1 MLTNHGMDSGAP
13 FAALLIGQPTLRHRL
28 RLGVLAALDQRI
40 SVRYALTGM
49 TAAETAEYVAHH
61 IKIAGRGDTLFSDDA
76 VTLIHNAS
84 RGYPR
89 AINNLAVNALTSA
102 FARQSSIVDEKAAR
116 IAISETGAD

>member
-1 MLTNHGMDSGAP
+1 MLALMLTTWRQQHLPELVATLATRPGHEAVRTLVADILRYGFGVAYHAIDHEVRLPEVHGRA
-13 FAALLIGQPTLRHRL
+13 
-28 RLGVLAALDQRI
+28 
-40 SVRYALTGM
+40 
-49 TAAETAEYVAHH
+49 
-61 IKIAGRGDTLFSDDA
+61 DTLFSADA

-102 FARQSSIVDEKAAR
+102 FARNSTIVDEKAAR